1 MCFETLLSLFF
12 LVSPNSVQCVLF
24 RVGLEIDKF
33 SRNWWYEWGKGGSKA
48 RSVGG
53 QMVVVM
59 DILIEGRRN
68 QG

>member
-1 MCFETLLSLFF
+1 M
-12 LVSPNSVQCVLF
+12 QCVLF
-24 RVGLEIDKF
+24 RIRLEIDKF

-48 RSVGG
+48 RPVGG

-59 DILIEGRRN
+59 GILIEGRRN